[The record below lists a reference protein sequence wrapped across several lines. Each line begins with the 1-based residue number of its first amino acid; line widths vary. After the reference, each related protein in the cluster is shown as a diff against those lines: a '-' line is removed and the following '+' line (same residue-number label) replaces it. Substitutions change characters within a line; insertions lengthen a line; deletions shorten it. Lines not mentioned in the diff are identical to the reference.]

1 VIKVENY
8 ERELLNL
15 FCSEYLSNSVLF
27 SAINHPSNI
36 TCKFTGE
43 AYHLE
48 IQHSELPD
56 INETIELQNV
66 FATFEDSI
74 YTFVVFI
81 EKGIVCL
88 SCFNKNHSDGV
99 PDRIRN
105 GSVVVTA
112 T

>member
-1 VIKVENY
+1 MWRYVAQGGTVIKVENY

-27 SAINHPSNI
+27 NAINHPSNI

-66 FATFEDSI
+66 FATFEESI

-81 EKGIVCL
+81 EKGIVC
-88 SCFNKNHSDGV
+88 
-99 PDRIRN
+99 
-105 GSVVVTA
+105 
-112 T
+112 